1 VTTAPDLAHYLEA
14 GNGESSPVA
23 ALRRFLEAVRAH
35 LREVHLE
42 SRSGTLTN
50 RAGSD
55 LLDHLVSELYARA
68 QAQCSSG
75 EPEPLAMVAVGG
87 FGRREMALHSDV
99 DLLFLH
105 PDPLAD
111 ASAAVAEQV
120 QYWLWDAGLSIG
132 CSIRT
137 AQETCELARE
147 DVTVATSI
155 LDARHLAGDPGL
167 VEELEGLVAGSF
179 ADGAYEFVAGQAAS
193 RQERHSKFGESLYL
207 LQPNVKEGEGGLR
220 DYHGALWVMRAVEP
234 AARRLGGLARAGLL
248 TLPELEELKRALD
261 FLWRVRNELHW
272 MAGRRS
278 DQMSFASQEQ
288 LALGLGYGPE
298 DSARD
303 LPVERFMGDFY
314 RHARVIRNDSDL
326 VFEQCL
332 ARARPL
338 LAVPTPQPVADGFR
352 KVGDHLE
359 IPSGAHLQEHPER
372 LLGAFAAAQEHDVPL
387 SRTALRL
394 VRENLDLIDDAYRA
408 RPEASALFFG
418 ILAAEQRVFRTL
430 TALNEVGLLARYL
443 PEWDHITCRWQH
455 VMYHTYTVDVHTTFL
470 VEELRRLWRG
480 KYETG
485 LPELTELVRS
495 VEDRV
500 VLFLGCLFH
509 DIGKG
514 LGGNHSQRG
523 VGITRAALERL
534 GLDPERIE
542 RVVFLVEHHLTM
554 PHVAQRRDLSDPRVI
569 VEFARLVGDRE
580 NLRNLYLVTFAD
592 TRASS
597 PEAWTEW
604 KGRLLRE
611 LFERTS
617 EFLETGGED
626 ASQVLEQIER
636 QVATIQ
642 AEARQEL
649 SQLGV
654 GAAKVEAFFDALPRR
669 YFVSH
674 EPREIARHALLVISF
689 APRHRVAMSVR
700 EMAGGTTELILC
712 APDVHGLYA
721 MVAGTLTSRE
731 LNILG
736 SSVYTLRSG
745 LALEVYR
752 ISTPAGGEA
761 ERKLA
766 WKNFEAALSD
776 VVAGEVDVEQTLRRR
791 KLPLGR
797 GSSPGRRPPSV
808 KITNAESDFY
818 TIVDIT
824 ANDRMGLLYDLT
836 RAISDASLG
845 IYVSKAST
853 VLDQVADTFYLKDA
867 RRHKIQ
873 DPGRLAELQRALE
886 AVVAQAPE
894 AHD

>member
-1 VTTAPDLAHYLEA
+1 
-14 GNGESSPVA
+14 
-23 ALRRFLEAVRAH
+23 
-35 LREVHLE
+35 
-42 SRSGTLTN
+42 
-50 RAGSD
+50 
-55 LLDHLVSELYARA
+55 
-68 QAQCSSG
+68 
-75 EPEPLAMVAVGG
+75 
-87 FGRREMALHSDV
+87 
-99 DLLFLH
+99 
-105 PDPLAD
+105 
-111 ASAAVAEQV
+111 
-120 QYWLWDAGLSIG
+120 
-132 CSIRT
+132 
-137 AQETCELARE
+137 
-147 DVTVATSI
+147 
-155 LDARHLAGDPGL
+155 
-167 VEELEGLVAGSF
+167 
-179 ADGAYEFVAGQAAS
+179 
-193 RQERHSKFGESLYL
+193 
-207 LQPNVKEGEGGLR
+207 
-220 DYHGALWVMRAVEP
+220 
-234 AARRLGGLARAGLL
+234 
-248 TLPELEELKRALD
+248 
-261 FLWRVRNELHW
+261 
-272 MAGRRS
+272 
-278 DQMSFASQEQ
+278 
-288 LALGLGYGPE
+288 
-298 DSARD
+298 
-303 LPVERFMGDFY
+303 
-314 RHARVIRNDSDL
+314 
-326 VFEQCL
+326 
-332 ARARPL
+332 
-338 LAVPTPQPVADGFR
+338 
-352 KVGDHLE
+352 
-359 IPSGAHLQEHPER
+359 
-372 LLGAFAAAQEHDVPL
+372 
-387 SRTALRL
+387 
-394 VRENLDLIDDAYRA
+394 
-408 RPEASALFFG
+408 
-418 ILAAEQRVFRTL
+418 
-430 TALNEVGLLARYL
+430 
-443 PEWDHITCRWQH
+443 
-455 VMYHTYTVDVHTTFL
+455 
-470 VEELRRLWRG
+470 
-480 KYETG
+480 
-485 LPELTELVRS
+485 
-495 VEDRV
+495 
-500 VLFLGCLFH
+500 
-509 DIGKG
+509 
-514 LGGNHSQRG
+514 

-791 KLPLGR
+791 
-797 GSSPGRRPPSV
+797 
-808 KITNAESDFY
+808 
-818 TIVDIT
+818 
-824 ANDRMGLLYDLT
+824 NDRMGLLYDLT